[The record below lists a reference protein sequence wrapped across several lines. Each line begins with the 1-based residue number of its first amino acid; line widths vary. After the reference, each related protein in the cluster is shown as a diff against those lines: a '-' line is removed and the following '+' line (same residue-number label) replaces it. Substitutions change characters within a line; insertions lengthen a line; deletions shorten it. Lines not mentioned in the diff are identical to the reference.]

1 MFNKKL
7 NETRLN
13 EKPFLDYLK
22 WMQENTKHLSYTKG
36 SSDAY
41 WEAREIIQ
49 NLIKRYIK
57 ESGLS
62 SDNYHNQEIGG
73 LLRSTEIE
81 LDDYSK
87 YAKTDK
93 AKAEVIATFKSDIES
108 DLTRLIYDCEN
119 NNV

>member
-1 MFNKKL
+1 MFDKKL
-7 NETRLN
+7 NEGKLN
-13 EKPFLDYLK
+13 EMSFLDYLK
-22 WMQENTKHLSYTKG
+22 WLQENIAHLSYSKG
-36 SSDAY
+36 TSASY

-49 NLIKRYIK
+49 NLIKRYMK
-57 ESGLS
+57 EFGLS
-62 SDNYHNQEIGG
+62 SVNFHNHEIGG

-119 NNV
+119 KNV

>member
-1 MFNKKL
+1 MLDKKL
-7 NETRLN
+7 NE
-13 EKPFLDYLK
+13 EKLVAMYFLDYLK
-22 WMQENTKHLSYTKG
+22 WMQENVKHLSYSKG
-36 SSDAY
+36 SSSAY

-57 ESGLS
+57 ENSLS
-62 SDNYHNQEIGG
+62 SDNYHNLEIGG

-93 AKAEVIATFKSDIES
+93 SKAEVIATFKSDIES
-108 DLTRLIYDCEN
+108 DLNRLIYDYEN
-119 NNV
+119 KNV